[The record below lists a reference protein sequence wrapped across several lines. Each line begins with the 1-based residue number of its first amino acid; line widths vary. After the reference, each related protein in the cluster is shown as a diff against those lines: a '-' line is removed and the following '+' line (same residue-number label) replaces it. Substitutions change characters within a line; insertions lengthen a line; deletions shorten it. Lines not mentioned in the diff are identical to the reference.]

1 MILVKTPRTLEHWRW
16 SADGIFELMIL
27 EHVVGVMEKSISGEE
42 TKKS

>member
-1 MILVKTPRTLEHWRW
+1 MVEIPRTLEHRRW

-27 EHVVGVMEKSISGEE
+27 EHVAGVMEKSISGEE